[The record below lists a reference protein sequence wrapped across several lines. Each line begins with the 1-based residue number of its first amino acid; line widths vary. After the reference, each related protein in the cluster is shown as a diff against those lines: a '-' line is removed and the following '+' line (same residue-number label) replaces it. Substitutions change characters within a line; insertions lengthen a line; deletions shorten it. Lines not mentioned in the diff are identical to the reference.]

1 MTQTA
6 DPSVPAQATETTPDS
21 IDERY
26 GRGRQ
31 RGIDKRVGWILAG
44 VALLSGA
51 AVLLFGGW
59 QQTSQ
64 VEFRDLSY
72 SVESDRGV
80 SVSFEVTAP
89 AGAELACTLEA
100 LSPSFATVGWKVL
113 ELDPSADRTRRFT
126 ETLVTTSPATTGI
139 VRSCWIRED
148 GAAG

>member
-6 DPSVPAQATETTPDS
+6 HPSLPTQATSSTSES

-31 RGIDKRVGWILAG
+31 RGIDKRVGWILAA
-44 VALLSGA
+44 VLLLGGL

-59 QQTSQ
+59 QENSR
-64 VEFRDLSY
+64 VEFRDLAY
-72 SVESDRGV
+72 SVKSDREV

-100 LSPSFATVGWKVL
+100 LSTSFATVGWKVF

-148 GAAG
+148 G